1 MSAASYAERL
11 EESQGLQ
18 DIFEIV
24 KEIVW
29 KTLKAEQAGLLV
41 GLAELGITPQ
51 RILGAFYSP
60 EANTIIMNRTVMNNV
75 KRLSEQQLYKSYCF
89 HILLHEYLH
98 SCGFYDEAQN
108 RQIAAAITTQTFGN
122 SHFATKLATT
132 EDAMPN
138 LLRKSLSTGDTFISN
153 QNFPDYN
160 IEFIE
165 GIDKENTNYIN

>member
-1 MSAASYAERL
+1 MTPASYAEKL
-11 EESQGLQ
+11 EKSQGLQ
-18 DIFEIV
+18 DIFELV

-29 KTLKAEQAGLLV
+29 KSLKVEQAGLLV

-60 EANTIIMNRTVMNNV
+60 EANTIIMNRTVMNSV
-75 KRLSEQQLYKSYCF
+75 KHIPEQQLYKSYCF

-108 RQIAAAITTQTFGN
+108 RQIVAAITEQAFGDN
-122 SHFATKLATT
+122 HFATKLATT
-132 EDAMPN
+132 PDAMPS
-138 LLRKSLSTGDTFISN
+138 LMRKSLTATGIQGEN
-153 QNFPDYN
+153 LPDYG

-165 GIDKENTNYIN
+165 GIDRENTNYIN